1 MHNWNELARF
11 APVELAIVAAVLAYW
26 RLGPDRAT
34 GKTALLL
41 ASLLVGVLL
50 AIFSRSYQ
58 TGADIWE
65 LFATWAALIAPWV
78 IIGRLAGLWMF
89 WLALANLSIIF
100 YVKTYPWL
108 FGMFLNTEHG
118 LWMLFALNSLALLCW
133 ELAARRIAWLA
144 KRWAARLLAI
154 ASATTITLLMLLG
167 LFFQDIDTELIV
179 YPAWLVCAYAAYRV
193 ASRDLIVL
201 AVGCLSLI
209 VVVTSFLVEQIFV
222 RQRHGGGETIDF
234 LFIALA
240 VFGMAAA
247 SGWWL
252 KKLVRE
258 GRQ

>member
-11 APVELAIVAAVLAYW
+11 GLVELAIVAAVLAYW

-34 GKTALLL
+34 GKAALLL
-41 ASLLVGVLL
+41 ASPLVGVLL
-50 AIFSRSYQ
+50 ALFSRFYQ

-65 LFATWAALIAPWV
+65 LFATWAVLIAPWV
-78 IIGRLAGLWMF
+78 IIGRFAGLLML

-100 YVKTYPWL
+100 YFKTYPWL
-108 FGMFLNTEHG
+108 FGMFLNFEHG
-118 LWMLFALNSLALLCW
+118 LWMLFALNSLALACW
-133 ELAARRIAWLA
+133 ELAARRTAWLA
-144 KRWAARLLAI
+144 KRWAPRLLAI

-167 LFFQDIDTELIV
+167 LLFQGIDTVLIV
-179 YPAWLVCAYAAYRV
+179 YPAWLVCVYAAYRV

-201 AVGCLSLI
+201 AGGCLSLI
-209 VVVTSFLVEQIFV
+209 VVVTSLLVEQILV
-222 RQRHGGGETIDF
+222 KQRYGGGAAIDF

-240 VFGMAAA
+240 VIGMAAA
-247 SGWWL
+247 SAWWL